1 MAKRKNLQNNIDEYE
16 KGYIQAKLDG
26 KHIIAEANEAP
37 YQFKQMPYNIN
48 IKCKNQK
55 QKEFL
60 NALKDNKNE
69 ICFGVGSAGTG
80 KSYLT
85 LSVALSLLK
94 DETTPYKSI
103 VILIPCI
110 ESVSALK
117 IGFLKGDLEQ
127 KTEVYKQNVINI
139 LTNILENSN
148 NNNAKSIVNYLISQN
163 IIKFELI
170 NFIKGKTFSN
180 CIVCIE
186 ESEDYSKDD
195 MLMMLTRKGGD
206 SCKLFISGD
215 DKQCSRNDIK
225 GKNQIT
231 GLRFAANVLSDMD
244 KVSVT
249 EFTTTDIVRDPLLTE
264 IIKRFEENS

>member
-1 MAKRKNLQNNIDEYE
+1 MAKRKNLQNNIDEFE

-26 KHIIAEANEAP
+26 KHIIAESNEAP

-55 QKEFL
+55 QKEFI
-60 NALKDNKNE
+60 NALKDKNNE

-80 KSYLT
+80 KSFLT
-85 LSVALSLLK
+85 LSVALQLLK
-94 DETTPYKSI
+94 DETTPFNSI
-103 VILIPCI
+103 VIFIPCI

-117 IGFLKGDLEQ
+117 IGYLKGDFEQ
-127 KTEVYKQNVINI
+127 KTEVYKQNAINL
-139 LTNILENSN
+139 LTNILEKSN
-148 NNNAKSIVNYLISQN
+148 NTNAKSIVNYMVSQG

-170 NFIKGKTFSN
+170 NFIKGKTYEN
-180 CIVCIE
+180 CILCFE

-195 MLMMLTRKGGD
+195 MLLMLTRKGGET
-206 SCKLFISGD
+206 CKLFISGD
-215 DKQCSRNDIK
+215 DKQCSRTDIK
-225 GKNQIT
+225 GKNNIT
-231 GLRFAANVLSDMD
+231 GLRFASNVLSDMD

-249 EFTTTDIVRDPLLTE
+249 EFTVEDIVRDPLLTE